1 MPNSYS
7 QADFINKNFSYL
19 KPKVVVIPNFV
30 DLDYFKPVKCMRE
43 NVVNIVIVAT
53 LWPSKNALNLIE
65 ALKILKNIGRKFHV
79 SWYGKSIDYIDYFIK
94 CENKIKECGVEQYI
108 DFFEKTKQIREKYQN
123 ADVFCLPSFYEGTPN
138 VICEAMACGLPVV
151 CSEVCDNPMYV
162 KDGINGFLFDP
173 HSVESIALGLEKI
186 IKINNADYISYCQ
199 QSRKIAE
206 KQLSK
211 DVFIEKYLT
220 LIKS

>member
-1 MPNSYS
+1 M
-7 QADFINKNFSYL
+7 
-19 KPKVVVIPNFV
+19 
-30 DLDYFKPVKCMRE
+30 
-43 NVVNIVIVAT
+43 
-53 LWPSKNALNLIE
+53 
-65 ALKILKNIGRKFHV
+65 
-79 SWYGKSIDYIDYFIK
+79 
-94 CENKIKECGVEQYI
+94 
-108 DFFEKTKQIREKYQN
+108 
-123 ADVFCLPSFYEGTPN
+123 FCLPSFYEGTPN